1 MKIKCPGCFSINNEI
16 IDSVSR
22 DRLIEGYARDSLR
35 VDIAELIPKN
45 ISSIDLL
52 ECLDC
57 ELRWYAPMIV
67 GDAAFYEALQLH
79 DWYYQGEKPEYRF
92 AATLLSDN
100 SSMLEV
106 GCGRGAF
113 AGYLK
118 TSVKYRGLE
127 FNDEAIHKAI
137 GAGLAVE
144 KLSIETEAEQRP
156 AYYDVV
162 CHFQVLEHVSDC
174 QSFMKSRV
182 AALKP
187 GGLLLVT
194 VPSEDSFLSV
204 ASSAWL
210 NMPPHHVTRWKDA
223 AMRHLFARLGLT
235 MNQIWHEPVADFHVE
250 WYKSTM
256 RELALSRVLRQ
267 DIGLDNRSVMA
278 RLIKRIARSKS
289 LENWL
294 LKRGE
299 AGFKFKGNGHSVCYV
314 GLKGN
319 FCN

>member
-1 MKIKCPGCFSINNEI
+1 MKIECPGCLSKNNI
-16 IDSVSR
+16 LVDSVAR
-22 DRLIEGYARDSLR
+22 DRLVEGYARASLQ
-35 VDIAELIPKN
+35 VNIEELIPNHLSK
-45 ISSIDLL
+45 IDLL
-52 ECLDC
+52 ECLEC
-57 ELRWYAPMIV
+57 ELRWYVPMIA
-67 GDAAFYEALQLH
+67 GGAEFYEALQLH
-79 DWYYQGEKPEYRF
+79 DWYYQSDKPEYHF
-92 AATLLSDN
+92 AATMLPDH

-118 TSVKYRGLE
+118 PTVKYRGLE
-127 FNDEAIHKAI
+127 FNDEAIRKAS
-137 GAGLAVE
+137 GACLAVE
-144 KLSIETEAEQRP
+144 NLSIEDEAERRS

-162 CHFQVLEHVSDC
+162 CHFQVLEHVPDC
-174 QSFMKSRV
+174 QSFMKSCV

-187 GGLLLVT
+187 GGILLVT

-223 AMRHLFARLGLT
+223 AMLHLFGRLGLT
-235 MNQIWHEPVADFHVE
+235 MKNIWHEPVADFHAD

-256 RELALSRVLRQ
+256 RELALSRMFGQ
-267 DIGLDNRSVMA
+267 ATGLDNRSVLV
-278 RLIKRIARSKS
+278 RLIKRIVRSKV

-314 GLKGN
+314 GLKK
-319 FCN
+319 